1 MIESI
6 VIDDELWTNL
16 TLLSEKGILRPLAE
30 LIEKLDLNE
39 EDMKMLSDLI
49 SRKIKSGVIGEKK

>member
-1 MIESI
+1 MIEPEPI
-6 VIDDELWTNL
+6 VISNETRKNL
-16 TLLSEKGILRPLAE
+16 VFLSENGILRPLAE

-49 SRKIKSGVIGEKK
+49 SRKIKK

>member
-1 MIESI
+1 MISDI
-6 VIDDELWTNL
+6 VINDELWTNL

-39 EDMKMLSDLI
+39 DDIKIISDLI
-49 SRKIKSGVIGEKK
+49 GKKIKK

>member
-1 MIESI
+1 MISNI
-6 VIDDELWTNL
+6 VITDELWTNL
-16 TLLSEKGILRPLAE
+16 RFLSEHGILRPLAE

-49 SRKIKSGVIGEKK
+49 SRKIKK